1 MLCVVRSLERQLF
14 LENEDGERKLEVM
27 KELQEMKKKQLEIAD
42 QLANTIRLQDR
53 VKEEEERGL
62 QCSETETSSA
72 FS

>member
-27 KELQEMKKKQLEIAD
+27 KELQEMKRKQLEIAD

-53 VKEEEERGL
+53 VEEEEEERI
-62 QCSETETSSA
+62 TV
-72 FS
+72 F